1 MTLLFLAFFIVAMV
15 GFLVFLLW
23 GLYFWRFSKK
33 QLHRSLNFRTY
44 LIKIQK
50 EVDPQ
55 GDDARKSPQEVISVA
70 EQFFS
75 SLTFLKRQ
83 HTSFFDP
90 RDHIVFEIAATGK
103 NISFYMVIPEDLAQV
118 AERQLH
124 AVYPKASIEPVDEYT
139 VFEPNSE
146 IATGTLRLRQKDFF
160 PIRTYYALQSD
171 PLNAVT
177 NALSKLHEH
186 QSAVIQYVF
195 RPASHKFTKKGPHI
209 AREMAQGK
217 NFHEASRSAFGKV
230 GKSFL
235 KQTGRVASGVLQPKN
250 HQGMPQQYEDE
261 KPVVLSPTEQRQM
274 EALQGK
280 VSKQNFEVNIRI
292 AVASPTREE
301 AEVLFH
307 NVASAFDQFDD
318 PDLNGFS
325 PRVTKPKH
333 ELISLVYHYFDPKER
348 LVMNTEEITSVFH
361 LPNQFIETPNI
372 RWLGAKQA
380 PAPDNLPKEG
390 VLLGMNV
397 FRSVEREVHLTPE
410 DRRRHLYI
418 IGKTGTGKSTLMESM
433 IVQDIHNGD
442 GLCLVDPHGDLVNNI
457 LPFIPKERAEDV
469 ILFEPG
475 ETSRPMGLN
484 LLEFDERYPEQ
495 KTFVINEMIN
505 IFDRLYDL
513 KQTGGPIFE
522 QYARNA
528 MLLIMD
534 DPESGSTLMEISRVL
549 ADDEFRKYKLDR
561 CKDPTVVHF
570 WRKQAEKAGGEA
582 ALANMVPYITSKLT
596 SFVSNYTMRPIIG
609 QQKSSFNLRDVM
621 DQKKILLVNLSK
633 GKVGELNSHLLGM
646 VLVGKILAAALS
658 RTDMKESERSDFHLY
673 LDEFQNATTDSIAV
687 ILSEARK
694 YHLTLNIAHQFIGQ
708 LQENIRDA
716 VFGNVGSMLSF
727 RIGPDDAEFLVKQ
740 YTPVFSETD
749 LINIDKYNA
758 YVKLIIDGT
767 PSKPFSMKTPPPND
781 VAHPEWKNEKIGAA
795 IRELSSLKY
804 GRPRDIVE
812 REILERTKLG

>member
-1 MTLLFLAFFIVAMV
+1 MAFLFLVISLVALL

-23 GLYFWRFSKK
+23 GLYSWRFSKK
-33 QLHRSLNFRTY
+33 QLHKSLNFRTF
-44 LIKIQK
+44 LVKIQK

-55 GDDARKSPQEVISVA
+55 GEEARKSPQEVISVA
-70 EQFFS
+70 EQFFA
-75 SLTFLKRQ
+75 SLTFLKRGEKSLFEPPQ
-83 HTSFFDP
+83 H
-90 RDHIVFEIAATGK
+90 IAFEIAATNK
-103 NISFYMVIPEDLAQV
+103 TISFYMVVPEAIAPV

-124 AVYPKASIEPVDEYT
+124 AVYPKASIEAVDEYT

-146 IATGTLRLRQKDFF
+146 VATATLNFREKPFF
-160 PIRTYYALQSD
+160 PIRTYYALQTE
-171 PLNAVT
+171 PLNGIT

-186 QSAVIQYVF
+186 ESVVIQYVL
-195 RPASHKFTKKGPHI
+195 RPASKKFTKKGPHI

-217 NFHEASRSAFGKV
+217 SFHDASRSGFGKLSEGILKGT
-230 GKSFL
+230 GKA
-235 KQTGRVASGVLQPKN
+235 ASSVLTPKN
-250 HQGMPQQYEDE
+250 QQHLVQNNDD
-261 KPVVLSPTEQRQM
+261 KPTVLSPTEQRQM

-280 VSKQNFEVNIRI
+280 VSKMNFEVNVRV
-292 AVASPTREE
+292 VAATPTE
-301 AEVLFH
+301 ANSEILLH
-307 NVASAFDQFDD
+307 NVLSAFDQFDD

-325 PRVTKPKH
+325 PKNTKPKQA
-333 ELISLVYHYFDPKER
+333 IVSLVYHHFDPLER
-348 LVMNTEEITSVFH
+348 LILNTEEIASIFH
-361 LPNQFIETPNI
+361 MPNQFIETPNI

-380 PAPDNLPKEG
+380 PAPDNLPHNG

-397 FRSVEREVHLTPE
+397 YRGTEREVHLTPE

-418 IGKTGTGKSTLMESM
+418 IGKTGTGKSTLMENM
-433 IVQDIHNGD
+433 IVQDIRNGD
-442 GLCLVDPHGDLVNNI
+442 GVCLVDPHGDLVSNV

-469 ILFEPG
+469 ILFDPG

-484 LLEFDERYPEQ
+484 LLEYDERYPEQ

-505 IFDRLYDL
+505 IFDKLYDL
-513 KQTGGPIFE
+513 KSTGGPIFE

-549 ADDEFRKYKLDR
+549 ADAEFRKFKLDR

-570 WRKQAEKAGGEA
+570 WRKEAEKAGGEA

-658 RTDMKESERSDFHLY
+658 RADTKEAERPDFHLY

-708 LQENIRDA
+708 LQEPIRDA
-716 VFGNVGSMLSF
+716 VFGNVGSMVAY

-740 YTPVFSETD
+740 FTPVFSETD

-758 YVKLIIDGT
+758 YVKIIIDGT
-767 PSKPFSMKTPPPND
+767 PSKPFSLKVMQKND
-781 VAHPEWKNEKIGAA
+781 VTHPEWKNEKVGDA
-795 IRELSSLKY
+795 IRELSALKY
-804 GRPRDIVE
+804 GRPREIVE
-812 REILERTKLG
+812 REILDRTKLG

>member
-1 MTLLFLAFFIVAMV
+1 MVTVFLIIFLFALV
-15 GFLVFLLW
+15 GFLAFLLW
-23 GLYFWRFSKK
+23 GIYFWRFSKK
-33 QLHRSLNFRTY
+33 QLHKSLNFRTF

-50 EVDPQ
+50 EIDPQ
-55 GDDARKSPQEVISVA
+55 GDEARKSPQEVISVA

-75 SLTFLKRQ
+75 SLTFLKRR
-83 HTSFFDP
+83 HKSFLDP
-90 RDHIVFEIAATGK
+90 RDHIVFEIAATDK
-103 NISFYMVIPEDLAQV
+103 NISFYMVVPDEIADV

-146 IATGTLRLRQKDFF
+146 IATGTLTFREKHYF

-171 PLNAVT
+171 PLNVVT
-177 NALSKLHEH
+177 NALSKLQDH
-186 QSAVIQYVF
+186 QSVVIQYVF
-195 RPASHKFTKKGPHI
+195 RPADHRHVKKGPHI

-217 NFHEASRSAFGKV
+217 NFHEASRSMFGRVGKGVLKQSGKV
-230 GKSFL
+230 AGS
-235 KQTGRVASGVLQPKN
+235 VLTPKN
-250 HQGMPQQYEDE
+250 QQYASSQYEED

-280 VSKQNFEVNIRI
+280 VSKMNFEVNVRI
-292 AVASPTREE
+292 AAASPTKEL
-301 AEVLFH
+301 AEVLLH

-318 PDLNGFS
+318 PDLNGFH
-325 PRVTKPKH
+325 PQLTKPKH
-333 ELISLVYHYFDPKER
+333 ELVSLVYHYFDPKQR
-348 LVMNTEEITSVFH
+348 LVMNTEEVTSIFH

-372 RWLGAKQA
+372 RWLNAKQA
-380 PAPDNLPKEG
+380 PAPDNLPQDG
-390 VLLGMNV
+390 VLLGQNV
-397 FRSVEREVHLTPE
+397 YRGVTRDVHLTKD

-418 IGKTGTGKSTLMESM
+418 IGKTGTGKSTFMENI
-433 IVQDIHNGD
+433 IVQDIRNGD
-442 GLCLVDPHGDLVNNI
+442 GVCVVDPHGDLISDI

-475 ETSRPMGLN
+475 ETTRPMGLN
-484 LLEFDERYPEQ
+484 LLEYDERYPEQ

-513 KQTGGPIFE
+513 KSTGGPIFE

-549 ADDEFRKYKLDR
+549 ADDEFRRYKLER

-570 WRKQAEKAGGEA
+570 WKKQAEKAGGEA

-596 SFVSNYTMRPIIG
+596 SFVSNSTMRPIIG

-633 GKVGELNSHLLGM
+633 GKIGELNSHLLGM

-658 RTDMKESERSDFHLY
+658 RTDMKESERPDFHLY
-673 LDEFQNATTDSIAV
+673 LDEFQNATTDSIAI

-694 YHLTLNIAHQFIGQ
+694 YHLTLNIAHQFITQ

-716 VFGNVGSMLSF
+716 VFGNVGSMMAF
-727 RIGPDDAEFLVKQ
+727 RVGPQDAEFLVKQ

-758 YVKLIIDGT
+758 YVKLIIEGT
-767 PSKPFSMKTPPPND
+767 PSKAFSMEIMKPNHIT
-781 VAHPEWKNEKIGAA
+781 HPEWKNERIGEA

>member
-1 MTLLFLAFFIVAMV
+1 M
-15 GFLVFLLW
+15 
-23 GLYFWRFSKK
+23 
-33 QLHRSLNFRTY
+33 
-44 LIKIQK
+44 
-50 EVDPQ
+50 
-55 GDDARKSPQEVISVA
+55 
-70 EQFFS
+70 
-75 SLTFLKRQ
+75 
-83 HTSFFDP
+83 
-90 RDHIVFEIAATGK
+90 
-103 NISFYMVIPEDLAQV
+103 
-118 AERQLH
+118 
-124 AVYPKASIEPVDEYT
+124 
-139 VFEPNSE
+139 
-146 IATGTLRLRQKDFF
+146 
-160 PIRTYYALQSD
+160 
-171 PLNAVT
+171 
-177 NALSKLHEH
+177 
-186 QSAVIQYVF
+186 
-195 RPASHKFTKKGPHI
+195 
-209 AREMAQGK
+209 
-217 NFHEASRSAFGKV
+217 
-230 GKSFL
+230 
-235 KQTGRVASGVLQPKN
+235 KQTGKVAGSVLQPKGQN
-250 HQGMPQQYEDE
+250 SIQSSQYEAD

-280 VSKQNFEVNIRI
+280 VSKQNFEVNVRV
-292 AVASPTREE
+292 AVASSTQEN

-307 NVASAFDQFDD
+307 NVVSAFDQFND
-318 PDLNGFS
+318 PDLNGFV
-325 PRVTKPKH
+325 PHITKPKR
-333 ELISLVYHYFDPKER
+333 ELVSLVYHYFDPKES
-348 LVMNTEEITSVFH
+348 LVMNTEEITSIFH

-380 PAPDNLPKEG
+380 PAPDNLPAEG

-397 FRSVEREVHLTPE
+397 FRGVEREVHLTPE

-433 IVQDIHNGD
+433 IVQDIHKGD
-442 GLCLVDPHGDLVNNI
+442 GVCLVDPHGDLVNNI

-475 ETSRPMGLN
+475 ETTRPMGLN
-484 LLEFDERYPEQ
+484 LLEFDDRYPEQ

-513 KQTGGPIFE
+513 KSTGGPIFE

-534 DPESGSTLMEISRVL
+534 DPDSGSTLMEISRVL

-570 WRKQAEKAGGEA
+570 WTKQAEKAGGEA

-633 GKVGELNSHLLGM
+633 GKIGELNSHLLGM

-658 RTDMKESERSDFHLY
+658 RTDMKEQDRSDFHLY

-716 VFGNVGSMLSF
+716 VFGNVGSMMAF

-767 PSKPFSMKTPPPND
+767 PSKPFSMKTPPPNE
-781 VAHPEWKNEKIGAA
+781 VIHPDWKNDKIGNA

-804 GRPRDIVE
+804 ENVQNSDEKNISSWCARFFVDSSFNLCANRNATGVSTRYHTGRGGFRNFNIHFA
-812 REILERTKLG
+812 RTS